1 MTERKWV
8 DLVGHLGQAGGRV
21 ALLISESQ
29 VDKHSTQGINTST
42 QNLSTLET
50 WSSP

>member
-8 DLVGHLGQAGGRV
+8 GLSSHLGQADVTV

-29 VDKHSTQGINTST
+29 VDKHSNRGINTST
-42 QNLSTLET
+42 QNLFTPET
-50 WSSP
+50 S